1 MLHSIS
7 SKSLVLPYGKYKGR
21 PAPLP
26 PDPADAESVTP
37 QDRSPSGAVHG
48 FNKNRRIPRERRT
61 LEPQKRPLSQ
71 VENLVFLENGALGG
85 LKFEKKCFQELFFNV
100 FVGGLFWSVF

>member
-1 MLHSIS
+1 M
-7 SKSLVLPYGKYKGR
+7 VLTYGKYLGR
-21 PAPLP
+21 AAPLP
-26 PDPADAESVTP
+26 PDPS
-37 QDRSPSGAVHG
+37 SCHYSSGAVHG